1 MRITDEQF
9 GYMPRKSTTDG
20 IFALRRITVKY
31 GEGQKGREICYIL

>member
-20 IFALRRITVKY
+20 IFALRITVKY